1 MGQMMRNVAACH
13 LAFLMIGC
21 LLFDAVHAADSE
33 YLSAVKADFAEFT
46 SNDFEISP
54 DSPWIGS
61 TEEQP
66 ESGGALKDVDGFSA
80 FLQSKSPG
88 SYIFYKKLPT
98 DYKERLHRDYLATG
112 DLDRIKDDIFRYTKE
127 LK

>member
-1 MGQMMRNVAACH
+1 MEQMIRSVVACQ

-21 LLFDAVHAADSE
+21 LQFDAVQAADSD

-46 SNDFEISP
+46 SSVFEISP

-61 TEEQP
+61 IEDQP
-66 ESGGALKDVDGFSA
+66 ESGGALKDVEGFSV